1 MSGTRPGSCSA
12 LTRSVPC
19 RGALGCSC
27 AGWYPTWLDG
37 ATIVC
42 RSEPRRAR
50 VSGKPSDR
58 RWTDVDDAGDAGV
71 IWVTVRRGKTNHADE
86 TNDVRYLKS
95 DPARAARALRAA
107 TVERGA
113 VARYL

>member
-1 MSGTRPGSCSA
+1 M
-12 LTRSVPC
+12 
-19 RGALGCSC
+19 
-27 AGWYPTWLDG
+27 
-37 ATIVC
+37 
-42 RSEPRRAR
+42 
-50 VSGKPSDR
+50 
-58 RWTDVDDAGDAGV
+58 